1 MLRIGADVGING
13 LFEKPRNM
21 DVLALTW
28 VNLQVL
34 QLKDWKEMQLLYPK
48 ETAAVERKLKEHDRK
63 MQAESLR
70 VKVNRMQKLGF
81 VLEETPRE
89 GGAIALLKEAG
100 VWTGK
105 KTAAAKNWDT
115 VRSKF
120 LLGRKSFLGRMST
133 GRITIDVSKDAA
145 KVAAANEK
153 AWKVLPAGED
163 YEEDA

>member
-1 MLRIGADVGING
+1 MRT
-13 LFEKPRNM
+13 FERWTFPTVRRPR
-21 DVLALTW
+21 
-28 VNLQVL
+28 
-34 QLKDWKEMQLLYPK
+34 P
-48 ETAAVERKLKEHDRK
+48 R
-63 MQAESLR
+63 QASATR
-70 VKVNRMQKLGF
+70 
-81 VLEETPRE
+81 T
-89 GGAIALLKEAG
+89 
-100 VWTGK
+100 WTGK

-153 AWKVLPAGED
+153 AWKVLPAGD